1 MLTVGSIMATQNSD
15 TFIVFHSG
23 VVGKFKTKHIL
34 ILYSLKNRINNYT
47 EFNFYNLKGAMKK
60 MKNFHHKG
68 EACPGKF
75 ELPELWC

>member
-34 ILYSLKNRINNYT
+34 KLYSLKNRINNYT
-47 EFNFYNLKGAMKK
+47 EFNFYNLKGAMEI

-68 EACPGKF
+68 EACP
-75 ELPELWC
+75 